1 MAGAQIDKVV
11 DRRCKLFCGVGSLTF
26 SSCSFPLASCD
37 FCSTQ
42 GTSMVTVINR
52 IMKGLFFAFMPIQT
66 SWLDEIMKLRFQ
78 PEITGW

>member
-1 MAGAQIDKVV
+1 
-11 DRRCKLFCGVGSLTF
+11 
-26 SSCSFPLASCD
+26 
-37 FCSTQ
+37 
-42 GTSMVTVINR
+42 MVTVINR